1 MKNELLTKLYKSNTL
16 PSSIK
21 EGIYEVLNEQE
32 EYAADELVSL
42 SEIILLNLSALAIAS
57 YLTQKNQLPP
67 YNDFLLGLFTSKSH
81 SYNAGP
87 IYRWAANMIKD
98 LDDDTS
104 KKLAPFFWSKN
115 KNQFELNSEIHSLAL
130 LRNEVMHG
138 FFILP
143 AERNHKEAQHIAE
156 ILNDLIK
163 NKVFELYKFDAF
175 HFLSFEK
182 KLTQFKGEWG
192 IDDNN
197 WKILE
202 KCNSFG
208 LLSKQIKYELSNE
221 FDEAQKK
228 LVDEHADDMIDKRVK
243 KFINDNNQGAL
254 AIWSRPN
261 ENSLINFSNTVKY
274 IENQELYLPIFYSLN
289 PQGLN
294 FTDIFLLN
302 KLVKQLATDLNIEKY
317 NKDPKKALKQLLK
330 KSDKKPIVII
340 NNIHLCLFASNHLVN
355 LVDFLYQNNIL
366 LISFGIQYRW
376 LNQFFNDSISFST
389 DAYIPNN
396 KIWEADIKNYL
407 RYKVSIKNINSQES
421 FIDSLSNVIKDILK
435 EFKKSDKIFAR
446 RFADEHGYAI
456 EYVHE
461 AFNFLFP
468 YLKFTREPF
477 ELDEVDDL
485 YGFPKQIN
493 ESSRV
498 YFSIGRRD
506 AKLEYQHLI
515 LSK

>member
-1 MKNELLTKLYKSNTL
+1 MNNELLTKLYKSTKL

-42 SEIILLNLSALAIAS
+42 SEIILLNLSALGIAC

-104 KKLAPFFWSKN
+104 KKLTPFFWTKN

-156 ILNDLIK
+156 ILDDLIK
-163 NKVFELYKFDAF
+163 NKLFENYEFDAF
-175 HFLSFEK
+175 HFLSFDK
-182 KLTQFKGEWG
+182 NLTQFKGEWG
-192 IDDNN
+192 IDSNK

-202 KCNSFG
+202 KCYSFG

-221 FDEAQKK
+221 FDKAQKK
-228 LVDEHADDMIDKRVK
+228 LVDEQADDMIDKRVK

-274 IENQELYLPIFYSLN
+274 LENQELYLPIFYSLN

-330 KSDKKPIVII
+330 KSDKKPLIII
-340 NNIHLCLFASNHLVN
+340 NNIHICLFASNHILK

-366 LISFGIQYRW
+366 LITFGVQYRW

-396 KIWEADIKNYL
+396 KIWARDIENYL
-407 RYKVSIKNINSQES
+407 RYKVSITNINSQKS
-421 FIDSLSNVIKDILK
+421 FIDSLSNIIKEILK
-435 EFKKSDKIFAR
+435 EVKKSKTIFAR
-446 RFADEHGYAI
+446 RFADKNGYDI

-461 AFNFLFP
+461 AFDFLYP
-468 YLKFTREPF
+468 YLNFTRKPF

-506 AKLEYQHLI
+506 SRLEYKHLV